1 MQVAGQALK
10 AYVIDAYA
18 DHVSSAMAAIQ
29 FLSSLTAFG
38 FPLFAPR
45 LYDVLGYDWG
55 NSALAFVSL
64 GIGVPAPLLLWLWG
78 TKLRAKTRSS
88 Y

>member
-1 MQVAGQALK
+1 MQVAGQPLQ

-29 FLSSLTAFG
+29 FLKSLTAFA

-45 LYDVLGYDWG
+45 LYDALGYNWG
-55 NSALAFVSL
+55 NSALAFVCL
-64 GIGVPAPLLLWLWG
+64 GIGVPAPLILWFWG
-78 TKLRAKTRSS
+78 ARLRAKTASS